1 MTLRILDWEVWTNL
15 DFWIWLYL
23 AMKLIS
29 DIACLAAI
37 GKSDYAVIPFGLNA
51 TCLMR
56 EKVSI
61 VRDKNNYFK
70 ADYVKI
76 REDLDIDWHA
86 EFQGLSVSK
95 GWLLSRK
102 NV

>member
-1 MTLRILDWEVWTNL
+1 MSNH
-15 DFWIWLYL
+15 
-23 AMKLIS
+23 
-29 DIACLAAI
+29 
-37 GKSDYAVIPFGLNA
+37 AVIPFGLNT

-56 EKVSI
+56 EKDNI
-61 VRDKNNYFK
+61 VKDKDNYFK

-76 REDLDIDWHA
+76 KEDLEIDWHA